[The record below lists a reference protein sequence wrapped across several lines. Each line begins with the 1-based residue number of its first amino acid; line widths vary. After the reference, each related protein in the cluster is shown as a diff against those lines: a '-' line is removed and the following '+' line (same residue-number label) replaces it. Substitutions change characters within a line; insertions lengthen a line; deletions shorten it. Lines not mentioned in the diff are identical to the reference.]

1 MFTIQFNPT
10 SCVQVKL
17 PGALRILNEEDMWM
31 KTLVE
36 KFHKVEVDW
45 VSMILFTV
53 CRTTPP
59 STIYLSRGICAA
71 VS

>member
-31 KTLVE
+31 KTLV
-36 KFHKVEVDW
+36 
-45 VSMILFTV
+45 
-53 CRTTPP
+53 
-59 STIYLSRGICAA
+59 
-71 VS
+71 